1 MRCMHAYTDTD
12 NTFVSVRSCAIDG
25 RAPHMVR
32 NRRTGEY
39 LFGMFLTI
47 NVVRTSSPRKTAS
60 TSITVGSRGAF
71 LGGDD
76 VGVLVLAVEARWMA
90 GDGGVCEV
98 KLRKPDTRSF
108 TD

>member
-1 MRCMHAYTDTD
+1 
-12 NTFVSVRSCAIDG
+12 
-25 RAPHMVR
+25 MVG

-39 LFGMFLTI
+39 LFGMFFTI

-60 TSITVGSRGAF
+60 TSITVGSRGTF

-98 KLRKPDTRSF
+98 KLRNPAYPIRLHFFTGRDGRSRSIPRAAWPGRHAAG
-108 TD
+108 